1 MGLHHSDKNV
11 LLINS
16 KWNFA
21 KSGFWNSTCW
31 SFSSDGHNNDR
42 RLNICTT
49 AKTIINHPE

>member
-1 MGLHHSDKNV
+1 MGLHHCDKNV
-11 LLINS
+11 LLINA